1 MSWRELLRDERG
13 FSLIELLMATIAGL
27 VVSGAAL
34 AIVVSSLTFAAGD
47 ADRLDSNQQGSVAM
61 EKIVQALGSSCVAG
75 YGKSPIVG
83 VTGTS
88 SATGSTGAAPSS
100 DNTLTFYSSLND
112 SPLLNPSEVSVYFN
126 PTSGSLLM
134 ATYPY
139 VTSGTSGASGTTGT
153 TGYYAAT
160 PSTTFTLIP
169 NAAPPQSTATQN
181 STTPIFTY
189 YGYDPSAATLSDQYS
204 PSSLTAPL
212 GATDAA
218 LTADIGISFQSQP
231 SDGKDAVG
239 DSVDLSN
246 NVVLRLT
253 AVANG
258 ATGATG
264 STTPQ
269 PCS

>member
-1 MSWRELLRDERG
+1 MSWRERLRDERG

-61 EKIVQALGSSCVAG
+61 EKIVQALSSSCVAG
-75 YGKSPIVG
+75 YGDSPIVG
-83 VTGTS
+83 ATGTS
-88 SATGSTGAAPSS
+88 SATGSTGAPPSS

-112 SPLLNPSEVSVYFN
+112 SPLLTPSEISVYFS

-139 VTSGTSGASGTTGT
+139 VSTTGASGTTGT

-160 PSTTFTLIP
+160 PSSTFTLIP

-189 YGYDPSAATLSDQYS
+189 YGYDPSAGTLSDQYS
-204 PSSLTAPL
+204 PTSLTAPL

-218 LTADIGISFQSQP
+218 LTSEVGISFQSQP
-231 SDGKDAVG
+231 SDGNDAVG
-239 DSVDLSN
+239 DSVDLYNS
-246 NVVLRLT
+246 VVLRLT
-253 AVANG
+253 DVANG